1 MHNIHLHNLAL
12 CLQVGTLPVNQPI
25 SWRGNSLTYEA
36 SQQYGFADLTG
47 GWITGGAT
55 GNIKMT
61 QPIAFSTSLLAWGML
76 KFGTGFS
83 KGKQSNTD
91 GGLENVMWGADYLM
105 KTFRTGNAAQTST
118 AGLTI
123 VYQVPALAFPAAAA
137 PGRHTQCSRCM
148 MMQDMQHDYVP
159 CKCTCKWSSLR
170 VLHRSLRSAF
180 ADLLIMLSNSYPD
193 HSARSLQPAGA

>member
-1 MHNIHLHNLAL
+1 MQSIHLHEPAV

-61 QPIAFSTSLLAWGML
+61 QPIAFSTSLLAWGLL

-91 GGLENVMWGADYLM
+91 SGLENVMWGADYL
-105 KTFRTGNAAQTST
+105 KNTFRTGNADQTST
-118 AGLTI
+118 DGLTI
-123 VYQVPALAFPAAAA
+123 VYQVSAVTCPHLFQLLLHLSGTQDAADADCCRA
-137 PGRHTQCSRCM
+137 CRMIMSTQFYS
-148 MMQDMQHDYVP
+148 
-159 CKCTCKWSSLR
+159 CT
-170 VLHRSLRSAF
+170 A
-180 ADLLIMLSNSYPD
+180 
-193 HSARSLQPAGA
+193 

>member
-1 MHNIHLHNLAL
+1 M
-12 CLQVGTLPVNQPI
+12 NQPI

-36 SQQYGFADLTG
+36 SQQYGFPDLTG

-76 KFGTGFS
+76 AFGKGFS
-83 KGKQSNTD
+83 QGQQSNAA

-105 KTFRTGNAAQTST
+105 KTFRTGNAAQTSS

-123 VYQVPALAFPAAAA
+123 VYQVPAFSWPEA
-137 PGRHTQCSRCM
+137 
-148 MMQDMQHDYVP
+148 
-159 CKCTCKWSSLR
+159 
-170 VLHRSLRSAF
+170 
-180 ADLLIMLSNSYPD
+180 
-193 HSARSLQPAGA
+193 